1 MEPLDCGRTQ
11 IASFLGSMV
20 CLQVRQASIGESG
33 VAGESR
39 QKRILG
45 RRERGKQIRMG
56 AQAIGR
62 AREALRPCGLFVSSL
77 ECQAKKILSPSALR
91 AQNTLSG
98 FPVSA
103 G

>member
-1 MEPLDCGRTQ
+1 
-11 IASFLGSMV
+11 MV
-20 CLQVRQASIGESG
+20 CLLVRQASIGESG
-33 VAGESR
+33 LAGESR

-62 AREALRPCGLFVSSL
+62 AREALRPRGLFVSSL
-77 ECQAKKILSPSALR
+77 QYRSKKILTPSALR
-91 AQNTLSG
+91 AQDTLSG
-98 FPVSA
+98 FPVFA